1 MTDPLAAY
9 MRAVR
14 RLPPVSEAE
23 QAAAAVEYAR
33 TKSSKAKERLAASC
47 LKLVVR
53 EASRFARG
61 GAREKVADLVQEGNL
76 GLLRAA
82 ERFDPG
88 RGCAFLPYAMYWV
101 RAFQLAF
108 LCKYHRIVSASS
120 NGQRKLFFRMSRT
133 AARIEAAS
141 GGDVSELDEKIAA
154 ELGVAVSAVK
164 GARGRLAPEETLDA
178 LSVRAASLEPSPEE
192 KLLAEQ
198 RRQLARRELEEFAK
212 TLDEPGRAVL
222 WRRLAAAEPETL
234 EEVGRGLGV
243 SRERTRQVE
252 ARVVAG
258 LRARLAS
265 GPVRV
270 ALGFEE

>member
-23 QAAAAVEYAR
+23 QASAAAEYAR
-33 TKSSKAKERLAASC
+33 TRSPKAKERLAASC

-53 EASRFARG
+53 EASRLARG

-108 LCKYHRIVSASS
+108 LCRNHRIVSASS
-120 NGQRKLFFRMSRT
+120 NGQRKLFFKMSRT
-133 AARIEAAS
+133 AARLEAVF
-141 GGDVSELDEKIAA
+141 GDAGDLNEKIAA
-154 ELGVAVSAVK
+154 ELGVAVSAVES
-164 GARGRLAPEETLDA
+164 ARGRLAPEETLAA
-178 LSVRAASLEPSPEE
+178 LAARAAAPEPSPEE
-192 KLLAEQ
+192 ELQAEQ
-198 RRQLARRELEEFAK
+198 CRRFVRQELEEFAK
-212 TLDEPGRAVL
+212 TLDEPGRTVL
-222 WRRLAAAEPETL
+222 WKRLAAAEPETL

-243 SRERTRQVE
+243 SREWTRQVE
-252 ARVVAG
+252 ARVMAG

-265 GPVRV
+265 GR
-270 ALGFEE
+270 ARAAFGLEE